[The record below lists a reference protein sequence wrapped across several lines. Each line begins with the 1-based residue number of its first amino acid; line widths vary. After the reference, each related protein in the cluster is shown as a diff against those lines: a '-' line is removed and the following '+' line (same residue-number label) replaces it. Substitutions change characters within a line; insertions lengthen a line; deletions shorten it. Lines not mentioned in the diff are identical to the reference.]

1 MAGIYIINITI
12 TLLFVLC
19 SAYQLVYLAI
29 PFIIKEKPHKRATP
43 HSFTILI
50 AARNEEAV
58 IGQLLDS
65 IAAQDYP
72 SELIRVCVTAD
83 NCSDSTA
90 DIALSKGA
98 VVFERSNKEKV
109 GKGYVLQFM
118 LDKLKENNI
127 ESDVYLVLD
136 ADNVIETDYV
146 KEMNQSISDGFS
158 IVTGYRNTKNFGDN
172 WISAG
177 YGLWFLRESQFV
189 NRARHRLQT
198 SCMVMGTGFCFTH
211 EIAQSLGGWGY
222 FSMTEDTDFSMDM
235 ICKGERIGYCE
246 RAILYDEQPVKF
258 SQSWRQR
265 LRWIRGSFE
274 NFTKHGKGLLCGI
287 FKGSW
292 SCYDALAANLSAFVV
307 IMVAGFA
314 NVVNSALR
322 LINGDSLL
330 PVLQCI
336 VPSVISGYLC
346 LFLMG
351 AVTAFSE
358 WKNIRASSA
367 RKLFS
372 IFTYPIYIFTN
383 LPIAICALFAKAE
396 WKPIIHTRSMDL
408 EDVKKGK
415 RK

>member
-1 MAGIYIINITI
+1 MAGIYIINISI
-12 TLLFVLC
+12 ALLFILC

-29 PFIIKEKPHKRATP
+29 PFLIKEKAHLTPTP
-43 HSFTILI
+43 HSFTVLI

-58 IGQLLDS
+58 IAQLLDS

-72 SELIRVCVTAD
+72 KDLIRVCVTAD

-90 DIALSKGA
+90 EIARSKGA
-98 VVFERSNKEKV
+98 TVFERSNKEKI

-118 LDKLKENNI
+118 LDKLASDGI

-136 ADNVIETDYV
+136 ADNVIEADYV
-146 KEMNQSISDGFS
+146 KQMNQSICDGFS
-158 IVTGYRNTKNFGDN
+158 IVTGYRNTKNYGDN

-211 EIAQSLGGWGY
+211 DIAKKLGGWGY

-235 ICKGERIGYCE
+235 ICKGEKIGYCE
-246 RAILYDEQPVKF
+246 KSVLYDEQPVKF

-265 LRWIRGSFE
+265 MRWIRGSFE
-274 NFTKHGKGLLCGI
+274 NFTKYGKSLFSGI

-292 SCYDALAANLSAFVV
+292 SCYDALAANLSAFIV
-307 IMVAGFA
+307 IMVASFA
-314 NVVNSALR
+314 NVINSILR
-322 LINGDSLL
+322 LVNGDSLL

-346 LFLMG
+346 LFIMG
-351 AVTAFSE
+351 AVTAISE
-358 WKNIRASSA
+358 WKNIRASSL
-367 RKLFS
+367 RKLLS
-372 IFTYPIYIFTN
+372 MFTYPFYIFTN

-396 WKPIIHTRSMDL
+396 WKPIIHTRSMTL
-408 EDVKKGK
+408 SEVKKGK
-415 RK
+415 KK